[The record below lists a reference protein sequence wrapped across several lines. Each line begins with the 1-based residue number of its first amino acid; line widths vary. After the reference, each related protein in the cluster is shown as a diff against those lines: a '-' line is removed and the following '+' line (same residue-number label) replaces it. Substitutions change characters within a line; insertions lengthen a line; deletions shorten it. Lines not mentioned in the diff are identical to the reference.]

1 MKGRGE
7 NFPGTSRTNGLNSNL
22 LLQNLVQDL
31 GFSSS
36 YRFGLSWFSNKVIE
50 RDHEDHVEREISG
63 EETEVE
69 TENHFENAK
78 VKP

>member
-1 MKGRGE
+1 MLFAKFG
-7 NFPGTSRTNGLNSNL
+7 
-22 LLQNLVQDL
+22 QDL

-63 EETEVE
+63 VDTEVE

-78 VKP
+78 VKLLV